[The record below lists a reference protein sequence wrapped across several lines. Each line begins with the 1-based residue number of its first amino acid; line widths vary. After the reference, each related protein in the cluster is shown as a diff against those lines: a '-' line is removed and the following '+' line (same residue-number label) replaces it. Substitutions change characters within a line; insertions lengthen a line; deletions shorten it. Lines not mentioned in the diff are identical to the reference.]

1 MSPGAARGGVRLG
14 MRIGGVSAIAPGT
27 MILERS
33 HEKKALALDAIA
45 MALLQYTPEVAFQDD
60 FSTLIDVSASLR

>member
-1 MSPGAARGGVRLG
+1 MSTGATRGEVRLG
-14 MRIGGVSAIAPGT
+14 MRIGGVFAITPGT
-27 MILERS
+27 VILERS